1 MPQRSGGPCGACGRE
16 PEPPPEWRGT
26 LHAARRRALSLER
39 GAFVTRRNTSLQASL
54 IAVLAGFAGIGVLSA
69 LALAV
74 ITSAAQSASSGI
86 LASAESVRLAEESA
100 IDLLVHARS
109 SDPLVRMDHE
119 RRLASHLVDADRGL
133 ETPEEHEAARDA
145 VDAVGQYLIVS
156 REEGPGAEAALEQAY
171 AAVGRLVE
179 VNIANARAARAR
191 AARWETVADV
201 AGIAITVAMIAASAA
216 LVWWLRN
223 RALRPVLEL
232 SAAIARFG
240 GGDPTARADEGGP
253 EEVARMARDFN
264 RMADALAR
272 QRQGQAAFLASVAH
286 DLRNP
291 VSALKLTAASI
302 PAAAPLPAEPRLR
315 RALDVVRRQAAK
327 LERML
332 NDLLDTARIE
342 AGEVEMRVERADL
355 RDLVRSAL
363 ELFEG
368 SSPRHRLVSEVPD
381 HVVPVYCDPLRIEQV
396 LANLLSNAIKYSP
409 RGGEVRASLRTSGAE
424 AVIQVSDQGIGI
436 AERDR
441 ATIFE
446 PFRRTGNLRSAVAGA
461 GLGLYVVRRLVEAHA
476 GNIGVASVEGV
487 GTMFTVRLPL
497 AHDAPQLVPEKEPA
511 APAAP

>member
-1 MPQRSGGPCGACGRE
+1 M
-16 PEPPPEWRGT
+16 
-26 LHAARRRALSLER
+26 
-39 GAFVTRRNTSLQASL
+39 
-54 IAVLAGFAGIGVLSA
+54 
-69 LALAV
+69 
-74 ITSAAQSASSGI
+74 
-86 LASAESVRLAEESA
+86 
-100 IDLLVHARS
+100 HARS

-119 RRLASHLVDADRGL
+119 RRLASHLIDADRGL
-133 ETPEEHEAARDA
+133 SSPEEHEAAQEA
-145 VDAVGQYLIVS
+145 VDAVGQYLITS
-156 REEGPGAEAALEQAY
+156 RLGQPGEEAALEQAY
-171 AAVGRLVE
+171 AAVGELVN
-179 VNIANARAARAR
+179 VNIAHARAARAR
-191 AARWETVADV
+191 AVRWQTVADA
-201 AGIAITVAMIAASAA
+201 AGIAVALAIVATSSV
-216 LVWWLRN
+216 LVWWLRA

-232 SAAIARFG
+232 SNALARFG
-240 GGDPTARADEGGP
+240 GGDPNVRASEGGP

-291 VSALKLTAASI
+291 VSALKLTAAAI
-302 PAAAPLPAEPRLR
+302 PPGTPLPPEPRLR

-342 AGEVEMRVERADL
+342 AGEVEMRVERVDL

-381 HVVPVYCDPLRIEQV
+381 HAVPVYCDPLRVEQV

-409 RGGEVRASLRTSGAE
+409 AGGEVRVSLRTSNRE
-424 AVIQVSDQGIGI
+424 AVIQVADHGIGI

-441 ATIFE
+441 ASIFE
-446 PFRRTGNLRSAVAGA
+446 PFRRTGHLRSAVAGA

-476 GNIGVASVEGV
+476 GSISVASMEGV
-487 GTMFTVRLPL
+487 GTIFTVRLPL
-497 AHDAPQLVPEKEPA
+497 AHDAPQLVPESAPA
-511 APAAP
+511 APAQP